1 MALLAVE
8 LLTLHKHAHLLWR
21 YLLWLYDQYS
31 LIPLA
36 GTQWP
41 CAADTHPLIRGLL
54 QLLAELM
61 AELMASQPGTAAAG
75 VAAAGAEAAAAAAVA
90 AEAAGVAAAAAAGGA
105 RTAQAFEV
113 TTSLLLPA

>member
-61 AELMASQPGTAAAG
+61 AELMASQPGMAPAGAA
-75 VAAAGAEAAAAAAVA
+75 AAAGAAGAA
-90 AEAAGVAAAAAAGGA
+90 AAAAAAGGA

>member
-8 LLTLHKHAHLLWR
+8 LLRLHTHVHLLWR
-21 YLLWLYDQYS
+21 YLLWLYS
-31 LIPLA
+31 LLPLA

-41 CAADTHPLIRGLL
+41 CTADTHPLIRGLL

>member
-8 LLTLHKHAHLLWR
+8 LLTLHKHVHLLWR
-21 YLLWLYDQYS
+21 YLLWLYS
-31 LIPLA
+31 LLPLA

-61 AELMASQPGTAAAG
+61 AELMASQPGMAPAGAA
-75 VAAAGAEAAAAAAVA
+75 AAAGAAGAA
-90 AEAAGVAAAAAAGGA
+90 AAAAAAGGA